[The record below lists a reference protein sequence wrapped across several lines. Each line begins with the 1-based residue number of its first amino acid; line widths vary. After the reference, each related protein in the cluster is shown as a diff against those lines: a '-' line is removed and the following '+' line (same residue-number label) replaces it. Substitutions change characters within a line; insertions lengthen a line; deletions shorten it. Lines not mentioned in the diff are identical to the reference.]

1 MPIISLQQN
10 GFFFLL
16 FSFELFSFHVCL
28 TLSLIKKKILKREAT
43 YLWPKKKER
52 RRKVKT
58 NKQTIK
64 HEQKQT
70 NSQFAAGRLSPG
82 VQKGNCAQLMF

>member
-1 MPIISLQQN
+1 MKLRTFDQ
-10 GFFFLL
+10 
-16 FSFELFSFHVCL
+16 
-28 TLSLIKKKILKREAT
+28 
-43 YLWPKKKER
+43 KKKER

-64 HEQKQT
+64 QEQKQT
-70 NSQFAAGRLSPG
+70 NSQFAAGRLSPS

>member
-1 MPIISLQQN
+1 MKLRTFDQ
-10 GFFFLL
+10 
-16 FSFELFSFHVCL
+16 
-28 TLSLIKKKILKREAT
+28 K
-43 YLWPKKKER
+43 KKKER

-64 HEQKQT
+64 QEQKQT

>member
-1 MPIISLQQN
+1 MFNTITHL
-10 GFFFLL
+10 
-16 FSFELFSFHVCL
+16 
-28 TLSLIKKKILKREAT
+28 KKILKREAT

-64 HEQKQT
+64 QEQKQT
-70 NSQFAAGRLSPG
+70 NSQFAAGRLSPS